1 MNCIVTSLAICFI
14 AFHLAL
20 IPEHFWSHVLLG
32 VNWFSDVSPQLDWE
46 PPEDWSEWQP
56 SLHEQPVEEVAPT
69 RKKSEG
75 FSDVLS
81 EDRKHGNI
89 RLESCSG
96 KAEPL
101 SPENVVVV
109 VTKLGLVHP
118 AGSQT
123 LTSCMNTFQG
133 VSELNFS
140 PEFCPPPAPLQC
152 CPQCRGCRRKPPEEA

>member
-1 MNCIVTSLAICFI
+1 MNCILHSNFLNNLLII

-20 IPEHFWSHVLLG
+20 VPEHFWSHVLLG

-46 PPEDWSEWQP
+46 PPEDWSERQP
-56 SLHEQPVEEVAPT
+56 SLHEQPVEEVAAT
-69 RKKSEG
+69 RKNSEG
-75 FSDVLS
+75 FSDVLG

-89 RLESCSG
+89 RLESCPG
-96 KAEPL
+96 KAQPL

-123 LTSCMNTFQG
+123 LTHIMHEYLSLC
-133 VSELNFS
+133 E
-140 PEFCPPPAPLQC
+140 
-152 CPQCRGCRRKPPEEA
+152 